1 MESSR
6 PRLVLGEHVVGQKG
20 YVRRSPII
28 CRTYGG
34 VPTFYDGNEL
44 GGRWIVAQELLVL
57 LAGFIVIDGR
67 LKEIG
72 HKGCV
77 WLDVHGGMKGDD
89 HSFYGVWMRVT

>member
-6 PRLVLGEHVVGQKG
+6 PRLVLGERVIGQKG
-20 YVRRSPII
+20 YVRRSLII
-28 CRTYGG
+28 CRTYWG
-34 VPTFYDGNEL
+34 VPAFYDGN
-44 GGRWIVAQELLVL
+44 ELLVL

-77 WLDVHGGMKGDD
+77 WLDVHGRMKGDD